1 MPLSLLMASHH
12 THDKKGLADFK
23 QQGSMSAPP
32 PTPTGPCIKNL
43 VPRQQYWEML
53 WPFKTWDL
61 GWEGAYS
68 VIGAGP

>member
-1 MPLSLLMASHH
+1 MIKRDWL
-12 THDKKGLADFK
+12 TFK
-23 QQGSMSAPP
+23 QQGSDEC
-32 PTPTGPCIKNL
+32 PTSHPTGPCIKNL